1 MRVAGPLPE
10 EQREGA
16 LATNASKVRAGSWI
30 GTRSPPRGAGGTASG
45 GPAPTKEIHAE
56 LQKGVLVL
64 LFRGSSCSV
73 HKRQAKAEDNLQ
85 ARPGHARLGPRQK
98 TSCRLAQTRTNPE
111 RERERE
117 RKKKKKKAR
126 APGSGESGAGPISH
140 AVLGV
145 AVSWCM
151 TRQCAETVFA
161 GGVGGRR
168 EGGGGGGGG
177 GGAAGVQLARGWLV
191 GLLLRPR
198 WQQWGPEKQTDCK
211 CKDAVGGAHKGV
223 GGEGKAS

>member
-16 LATNASKVRAGSWI
+16 LATNASK
-30 GTRSPPRGAGGTASG
+30 
-45 GPAPTKEIHAE
+45 

-168 EGGGGGGGG
+168 EGGEEEEEEEEQQECSWRGGGSS
-177 GGAAGVQLARGWLV
+177 V
-191 GLLLRPR
+191 
-198 WQQWGPEKQTDCK
+198 CY
-211 CKDAVGGAHKGV
+211 
-223 GGEGKAS
+223 

>member
-16 LATNASKVRAGSWI
+16 LATNASKLQCPQEAGQGGRQSAGS
-30 GTRSPPRGAGGTASG
+30 PR
-45 GPAPTKEIHAE
+45 
-56 LQKGVLVL
+56 L
-64 LFRGSSCSV
+64 
-73 HKRQAKAEDNLQ
+73 
-85 ARPGHARLGPRQK
+85 RQK

-168 EGGGGGGGG
+168 EGGEEEEEEEEQQECSWRGGGSS
-177 GGAAGVQLARGWLV
+177 V
-191 GLLLRPR
+191 
-198 WQQWGPEKQTDCK
+198 CY
-211 CKDAVGGAHKGV
+211 
-223 GGEGKAS
+223 